1 MNNEKKK
8 YYYSKNMLFIRML
21 IGGYLVYLA
30 YSLIESYI
38 SNADKVSNS
47 SMPVPVLIIAS
58 IIFMA
63 VGLAVAIISLKGIIK
78 GEYKGGK
85 ADFSEEE
92 YSEDAIEENIA
103 EENITEEITTDENEE

>member
-38 SNADKVSNS
+38 SNADRVSNS

-58 IIFMA
+58 VIFMA
-63 VGLAVAIISLKGIIK
+63 VGLAVAILSLKGLIK

-85 ADFSEEE
+85 ADSSEEE
-92 YSEDAIEENIA
+92 CSEEAIEENVV
-103 EENITEEITTDENEE
+103 EEGTAEEITAEQNEE